1 MGKRISSWEL
11 ISGGLGLLLYWV
23 WKGSVQPL
31 EKDWVEL
38 LVLLGAM
45 IFVPMAMR
53 LSRALN
59 TKIERWAVTLSTW
72 ALLLAYLQEPGIMA
86 ALLAL
91 PWVLVSIWLL
101 GNAFQKLL
109 LSTMTLADK
118 VQFAAYLYFP
128 IGPLAAFSDRLD
140 WAPLG
145 FSSIIIL
152 LTAAHFHYAGFLLPW
167 VLANLLRQ
175 REPSIL
181 QRWVAWAVLLGIPAV
196 AVGITSAQFGVD
208 PWLETFAATLMA
220 LGGLGVA
227 VWHAGLA
234 LDSSRPLNQRLA
246 MLGLFLCL
254 GTGMTLALLY
264 GWRNYF
270 PLSFLSIPW
279 MYALHGT
286 MNTLGVGLFGILVWG
301 KTLRNNHYNVGRS

>member
-1 MGKRISSWEL
+1 MGKRINSWEL
-11 ISGGLGLLLYWV
+11 ISGGLGLVLYWV
-23 WKGSVQPL
+23 WNGSVQPL

-45 IFVPMAMR
+45 VFVPMAMR
-53 LSRALN
+53 QSGVLK
-59 TKIERWAVTLSTW
+59 TKAERLAVILSTW
-72 ALLLAYLQEPGIMA
+72 VLLLAYLQEPGILA

-91 PWVLVSIWLL
+91 PWVLVSVWLL
-101 GNAFQKLL
+101 GNAFQKLM
-109 LSTMTLADK
+109 LSPSKLADK
-118 VQFAAYLYFP
+118 AQFAAYLYFP

-167 VLANLLRQ
+167 VLSNLLRQ
-175 REPSIL
+175 REPSRW
-181 QRWVAWAVLLGIPAV
+181 QRWAAWAVLLGIPAV
-196 AVGITSAQFGVD
+196 AVGITSAQFGID

-227 VWHAGLA
+227 FWHAGLA
-234 LDSSRPLNQRLA
+234 LKSGQPLNQRLA
-246 MLGLFLCL
+246 SLGLFLCL
-254 GTGMTLALLY
+254 GTGMILALLY

-270 PLSFLSIPW
+270 LPPFLSIPW

-286 MNTLGVGLFGILVWG
+286 MNTLGVGVFGILVYRQNLAG
-301 KTLRNNHYNVGRS
+301 KY

>member
-1 MGKRISSWEL
+1 MEKRVKHWEL
-11 ISGGLGLLLYWV
+11 ISGGLGVLSYWI
-23 WKGSVQPL
+23 WKGGVKPI

-45 IFVPMAMR
+45 VFVPMAMR
-53 LSRALN
+53 QSGTLN
-59 TKIERWAVTLSTW
+59 TKTERWAVILATW
-72 ALLLAYLQEPGIMA
+72 ALLFAYLQAPGILA

-109 LSTMTLADK
+109 LSTMTMADK

-145 FSSIIIL
+145 FSPIIIL

-208 PWLETFAATLMA
+208 PWLETCAATLMA

-227 VWHAGLA
+227 FWYVGLA
-234 LDSSRPLNQRLA
+234 LESGQSWPQRLGG
-246 MLGLFLCL
+246 LGLFLCL

-270 PLSFLSIPW
+270 PLPFLSIPW

-286 MNTLGVGLFGILVWG
+286 MNTLGIGLFGILIYR
-301 KTLRNNHYNVGRS
+301 KTLADNH

>member
-1 MGKRISSWEL
+1 MTNELKYREL
-11 ISGGLGLLLYWV
+11 ISGALGVGLYWV
-23 WKGSVQPL
+23 WRGSVQPL

-45 IFVPMAMR
+45 ILVPMAMR
-53 LSRALN
+53 QSGGVKTNA
-59 TKIERWAVTLSTW
+59 ERFGVILSTW
-72 ALLLAYLQEPGIMA
+72 ALLLAYLQEPGIPA

-91 PWVLVSIWLL
+91 PWMLVSIWLL
-101 GNAFQKLL
+101 GNALQKLL
-109 LSTMTLADK
+109 LSLSPMTLADK

-128 IGPLAAFSDRLD
+128 IGPLAAFSDRLG
-140 WAPLG
+140 WAPLD
-145 FSSIIIL
+145 FSPIIIL

-167 VLANLLRQ
+167 ILANLLRQ
-175 REPSIL
+175 KEPSSW

-196 AVGITSAQFGVD
+196 AVGITSAQFGAD

-227 VWHAGLA
+227 FWHAGLA
-234 LDSSRPLNQRLA
+234 LEAGQALSRRLVK
-246 MLGLFLCL
+246 LGLFLCL
-254 GTGMTLALLY
+254 GTGMILALLY

-270 PLSFLSIPW
+270 PLPFLSIPW

-286 MNTLGVGLFGILVWG
+286 LNTLGVGVFGILVWN
-301 KTLRNNHYNVGRS
+301 KTLLNNH

>member
-1 MGKRISSWEL
+1 MGKLLKHWEL
-11 ISGGLGLLLYWV
+11 ISGGLGLLLYWI

-31 EKDWVEL
+31 EKDWVEW

-45 IFVPMAMR
+45 VFVPMAMR
-53 LSRALN
+53 LSGALN

-128 IGPLAAFSDRLD
+128 IGPLAAFSDRLG
-140 WAPLG
+140 WAPLD
-145 FSSIIIL
+145 FSPIIIL

-167 VLANLLRQ
+167 VLANLLGRNTASFWQ
-175 REPSIL
+175 
-181 QRWVAWAVLLGIPAV
+181 QGVAWAVLVGIPAV

-208 PWLETFAATLMA
+208 PWLETSAATVMA

-234 LDSSRPLNQRLA
+234 LESGQSWSQRLA
-246 MLGLFLCL
+246 KLGLFLCL

-270 PLSFLSIPW
+270 PLPFLSIPW

-286 MNTLGVGLFGILVWG
+286 MNTLGVGVFGILIYR
-301 KTLRNNHYNVGRS
+301 KTTTDKH

>member
-1 MGKRISSWEL
+1 MKNELKYREL
-11 ISGGLGLLLYWV
+11 IPGALGVGLYWV

-45 IFVPMAMR
+45 IFVPVAMQQ
-53 LSRALN
+53 SGALK
-59 TKIERWAVTLSTW
+59 TKTERRVVIWSTW
-72 ALLLAYLQEPGIMA
+72 ALLLAYLQEPGIVA
-86 ALLAL
+86 ALFAL
-91 PWVLVSIWLL
+91 PWLLVSIGLFERAL
-101 GNAFQKLL
+101 QKLL
-109 LSTMTLADK
+109 LSPLALVDK

-128 IGPLAAFSDRLD
+128 IGPLAAFSDRLG
-140 WAPLG
+140 WAPLD
-145 FSSIIIL
+145 FSPIIIL

-167 VLANLLRQ
+167 ILGNLLRPK
-175 REPSIL
+175 EPSSW

-234 LDSSRPLNQRLA
+234 LESNQSWPQRLGK
-246 MLGLFLCL
+246 LGLFLCL
-254 GTGMTLALLY
+254 GTGMVLALLY

-270 PLSFLSIPW
+270 PLPFLSIPW

-286 MNTLGVGLFGILVWG
+286 MNTLGVGVFGILVWG
-301 KTLRNNHYNVGRS
+301 KTLLNNH

>member
-1 MGKRISSWEL
+1 MGKLVKHWGL
-11 ISGGLGLLLYWV
+11 ISGGLGLLLYLI

-45 IFVPMAMR
+45 VFVPMAMR
-53 LSRALN
+53 QSGALN
-59 TKIERWAVTLSTW
+59 TKTEHLAVILATW
-72 ALLLAYLQEPGIMA
+72 ALLLAYLQEPGMLA

-145 FSSIIIL
+145 FSPIIIL

-167 VLANLLRQ
+167 VLTNLLRQ
-175 REPSIL
+175 REPSRW

-234 LDSSRPLNQRLA
+234 LESNQSWPQRLGK
-246 MLGLFLCL
+246 LGLFLCL
-254 GTGMTLALLY
+254 GTGMVLALL
-264 GWRNYF
+264 
-270 PLSFLSIPW
+270 
-279 MYALHGT
+279 
-286 MNTLGVGLFGILVWG
+286 
-301 KTLRNNHYNVGRS
+301 

>member
-1 MGKRISSWEL
+1 MKNEL
-11 ISGGLGLLLYWV
+11 KYAELVSGGLGLGLYWV
-23 WKGSVQPL
+23 LKGSVQPL

-45 IFVPMAMR
+45 VFVPLAMQQSGG
-53 LSRALN
+53 LK
-59 TKIERWAVTLSTW
+59 TKAERRVVIWSTW
-72 ALLLAYLQEPGIMA
+72 ALLLAYLQEPGIVA
-86 ALLAL
+86 ALFAL
-91 PWVLVSIWLL
+91 PWLLVSIGLFERAL
-101 GNAFQKLL
+101 QKLL
-109 LSTMTLADK
+109 LSPLALVDK

-128 IGPLAAFSDRLD
+128 IGPLAAFSDRLG
-140 WAPLG
+140 WAPLD
-145 FSSIIIL
+145 FSPIIIL

-167 VLANLLRQ
+167 VLSNLLRQ
-175 REPSIL
+175 REPARW

-234 LDSSRPLNQRLA
+234 LESGQSWSQRLA
-246 MLGLFLCL
+246 KLGLFLCL

-286 MNTLGVGLFGILVWG
+286 MNTLGVGLFGLLIYR
-301 KTLRNNHYNVGRS
+301 KTTTDNH

>member
-1 MGKRISSWEL
+1 MGKRINSWEL
-11 ISGGLGLLLYWV
+11 ISGGLGLVLYWV
-23 WKGSVQPL
+23 WKGSVRPL

-45 IFVPMAMR
+45 VLMPMAMLKSGALIRRSER
-53 LSRALN
+53 L
-59 TKIERWAVTLSTW
+59 AVILSSW
-72 ALLLAYLQEPGIMA
+72 ALLLAYLQEPGIVA

-91 PWVLVSIWLL
+91 PWMLVSIWLL
-101 GNAFQKLL
+101 GNALQKLL
-109 LSTMTLADK
+109 LSPMTLADK

-128 IGPLAAFSDRLD
+128 IAPLAAFSDRLD

-175 REPSIL
+175 REPSTL

-234 LDSSRPLNQRLA
+234 LDSGQSWLQRLA
-246 MLGLFLCL
+246 TLGLFLCL

-286 MNTLGVGLFGILVWG
+286 MNTLGVGVFGILVWG
-301 KTLRNNHYNVGRS
+301 KTLQNNHTT

>member
-1 MGKRISSWEL
+1 MGKLVKHWEL
-11 ISGGLGLLLYWV
+11 ISGGLGLLLYLI

-45 IFVPMAMR
+45 VFVPMAMR
-53 LSRALN
+53 QSGALN
-59 TKIERWAVTLSTW
+59 TKTEHLAVILATW
-72 ALLLAYLQEPGIMA
+72 ALLLAYLQEPGMLA

-101 GNAFQKLL
+101 GNAFQKQL

-145 FSSIIIL
+145 FSPIIIL

-167 VLANLLRQ
+167 VLSNLLRQ
-175 REPSIL
+175 REPSRW
-181 QRWVAWAVLLGIPAV
+181 QRWVAWVVLLGIPAV

-234 LDSSRPLNQRLA
+234 LESGQSWSQRLA
-246 MLGLFLCL
+246 KLGLFLCL
-254 GTGMTLALLY
+254 GTGMTLAVLY

-270 PLSFLSIPW
+270 PLPFLSIPW

-286 MNTLGVGLFGILVWG
+286 MNTLGVGLFGLLIYR
-301 KTLRNNHYNVGRS
+301 KTTTDNH

>member
-1 MGKRISSWEL
+1 MTNELKYREL
-11 ISGGLGLLLYWV
+11 ISGGLGLLLYWI

-45 IFVPMAMR
+45 VFVPMAMR
-53 LSRALN
+53 QSGALN
-59 TKIERWAVTLSTW
+59 TKTEHLAVILATW
-72 ALLLAYLQEPGIMA
+72 ALLLAYLQEPGMLA

-101 GNAFQKLL
+101 GNAFQKQL

-145 FSSIIIL
+145 FSPIIIL

-167 VLANLLRQ
+167 VLSNLLRQ
-175 REPSIL
+175 REPSRW
-181 QRWVAWAVLLGIPAV
+181 QRWVAWVVLLGIPAV

-234 LDSSRPLNQRLA
+234 LESGQSWSQRLA
-246 MLGLFLCL
+246 KLGLFLCL
-254 GTGMTLALLY
+254 GTGMTLAVLY

-270 PLSFLSIPW
+270 PLPFLSIPW

-286 MNTLGVGLFGILVWG
+286 MNTLGVGLFGLLIYR
-301 KTLRNNHYNVGRS
+301 KTTTDNH

>member
-1 MGKRISSWEL
+1 MGKRINSWEL
-11 ISGGLGLLLYWV
+11 ISGGLGVVSYWI
-23 WKGSVQPL
+23 WKGGVKPI
-31 EKDWVEL
+31 EKDWVEM

-45 IFVPMAMR
+45 IFVPIAMR
-53 LSRALN
+53 QSGA
-59 TKIERWAVTLSTW
+59 LSTRSERLAVILSSW
-72 ALLLAYLQEPGIMA
+72 ALLLAYLQEPCILA

-101 GNAFQKLL
+101 VNAFQKLL

-118 VQFAAYLYFP
+118 VQFAAYLYLP

-145 FSSIIIL
+145 FSPIIIL

-167 VLANLLRQ
+167 ILANLLRQ
-175 REPSIL
+175 KKPSSW

-196 AVGITSAQFGVD
+196 AVGITLAQFGVD
-208 PWLETFAATLMA
+208 PWLETLAATLMA

-227 VWHAGLA
+227 FWHVGLA
-234 LDSSRPLNQRLA
+234 FESGRPMHQKSAL
-246 MLGLFLCL
+246 LGLFLCL
-254 GTGMTLALLY
+254 GTGMVLALLY

-270 PLSFLSIPW
+270 PLSLSFLSIPW

-286 MNTLGVGLFGILVWG
+286 MNTLGVGLFGILIYR
-301 KTLRNNHYNVGRS
+301 KTSGDKHEI

>member
-1 MGKRISSWEL
+1 MGKHVNNWEV
-11 ISGGLGLLLYWV
+11 ISGGLGLGLYWV

-45 IFVPMAMR
+45 VFVPMAMR
-53 LSRALN
+53 LSGALN
-59 TKIERWAVTLSTW
+59 TKTGRWAVTLSTW
-72 ALLLAYLQEPGIMA
+72 ALLLAYLQEPGIVA

-109 LSTMTLADK
+109 LSTMTLTDK

-167 VLANLLRQ
+167 ILANLLGRNTASFWQ
-175 REPSIL
+175 
-181 QRWVAWAVLLGIPAV
+181 QGVAWAVLLGIPAV

-234 LDSSRPLNQRLA
+234 LESGLPMYQKFA

-254 GTGMTLALLY
+254 GTGMILALLY
-264 GWRNYF
+264 GWRSYF

-286 MNTLGVGLFGILVWG
+286 MNTLGVGLFGILIYR
-301 KTLRNNHYNVGRS
+301 KISADKH

>member
-1 MGKRISSWEL
+1 MGKLVKHWEL

-45 IFVPMAMR
+45 VFVPMAMQQSGG
-53 LSRALN
+53 LK
-59 TKIERWAVTLSTW
+59 TKAERGVAIWSTW
-72 ALLLAYLQEPGIMA
+72 ALLLAYLQEPGIVA
-86 ALLAL
+86 ALFAL
-91 PWVLVSIWLL
+91 PWLLVSIGLFERAL
-101 GNAFQKLL
+101 QKLL
-109 LSTMTLADK
+109 LSPLALVDK

-128 IGPLAAFSDRLD
+128 IGTLAAFSDRLD

-145 FSSIIIL
+145 FSPIIIL

-167 VLANLLRQ
+167 VLANLLHQ
-175 REPSIL
+175 KKPSRW

-208 PWLETFAATLMA
+208 PWLETLAATLMA

-227 VWHAGLA
+227 FWHAGLA
-234 LDSSRPLNQRLA
+234 LESRRPIYQKLA
-246 MLGLFLCL
+246 MQGLFLCL
-254 GTGMTLALLY
+254 GTGMILALLY

-270 PLSFLSIPW
+270 PLPFLSIPW

-286 MNTLGVGLFGILVWG
+286 MNTLGVGVFGILVWG
-301 KTLRNNHYNVGRS
+301 KTLLKNH

>member
-1 MGKRISSWEL
+1 MGKLVKHWEL
-11 ISGGLGLLLYWV
+11 ISGGLGLLLYWI

-45 IFVPMAMR
+45 IFVPMAMQQSCG
-53 LSRALN
+53 LK
-59 TKIERWAVTLSTW
+59 TKAERFGVILSTW
-72 ALLLAYLQEPGIMA
+72 ALLLAYLQEPGMLA

-91 PWVLVSIWLL
+91 PWMLVSIWLL

-140 WAPLG
+140 WAPLD
-145 FSSIIIL
+145 FSPIIIL

-167 VLANLLRQ
+167 ILANLLGRNTASFWQ
-175 REPSIL
+175 
-181 QRWVAWAVLLGIPAV
+181 QGGAWAVLLGIPAV

-234 LDSSRPLNQRLA
+234 LESGQSWPQRLGR
-246 MLGLFLCL
+246 LGLFLCL

-270 PLSFLSIPW
+270 PLPFLSIPW

-286 MNTLGVGLFGILVWG
+286 MNTLGVGLFGILIYRKTTTG
-301 KTLRNNHYNVGRS
+301 KH

>member
-1 MGKRISSWEL
+1 MTNRLKYREV
-11 ISGGLGLLLYWV
+11 ISGGLGLGLYWV

-45 IFVPMAMR
+45 IFVPTAMR
-53 LSRALN
+53 QSGTLDTR
-59 TKIERWAVTLSTW
+59 IERWAVILATW
-72 ALLLAYLQEPGIMA
+72 ALLLAYLQAPGILA
-86 ALLAL
+86 ALLVL

-109 LSTMTLADK
+109 LSTITMADK

-145 FSSIIIL
+145 FSPIIIL

-167 VLANLLRQ
+167 VLSNLLRQ
-175 REPSIL
+175 REPSRW
-181 QRWVAWAVLLGIPAV
+181 QRWVTWAVLLGIPAV

-227 VWHAGLA
+227 FWHAGLA
-234 LDSSRPLNQRLA
+234 LESGQTFSRKLA
-246 MLGLFLCL
+246 ILGLFLCL
-254 GTGMTLALLY
+254 GTGMILALLY
-264 GWRNYF
+264 GWRSYF
-270 PLSFLSIPW
+270 PLPLLSIPW
-279 MYALHGT
+279 MYILHGT
-286 MNTLGVGLFGILVWG
+286 MNTLGVGAFGILVWG
-301 KTLRNNHYNVGRS
+301 KISLRDECAG